1 MQSHSRLV
9 ELFLTNPCVFITP
22 LYEPL
27 EGHIVPLED
36 RIKGEETRET
46 RGRGEG
52 EEVGG
57 GNSAGATTLPE
68 PCFLLW

>member
-1 MQSHSRLV
+1 MHVLAHSLMQSHSRLV

-36 RIKGEETRET
+36 RIKGEEREEG
-46 RGRGEG
+46 RGARGEG
-52 EEVGG
+52 EEVRG
-57 GNSAGATTLPE
+57 
-68 PCFLLW
+68 